1 VSTVREKT
9 ALINASSQLYTQHF
23 SLIADHFNDVGKAY
37 SVVEQVRGRV
47 TTDLLMAGS
56 RTSPAARSAEQRIS
70 TLQLKL
76 MSAQS
81 MDRFFDCLFRTSGS
95 VSREALAGTVCERLQ
110 REGKTI
116 VSLLNQIQQIN
127 AGIAMN
133 LRVAFSNGDDCGEIR
148 FNETLA
154 SRFRLLVVG

>member
-23 SLIADHFNDVGKAY
+23 SLIADHFNDVGKA
-37 SVVEQVRGRV
+37 
-47 TTDLLMAGS
+47 
-56 RTSPAARSAEQRIS
+56 SPAARAAEQRIS